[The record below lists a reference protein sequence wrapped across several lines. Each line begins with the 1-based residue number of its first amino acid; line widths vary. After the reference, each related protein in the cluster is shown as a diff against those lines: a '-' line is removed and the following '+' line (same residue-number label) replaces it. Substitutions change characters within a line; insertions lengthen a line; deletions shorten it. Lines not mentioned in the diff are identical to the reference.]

1 MSSPINGSDS
11 GCDDKRLT
19 VEGYAEM
26 WLAGNTINAQGRGLN
41 LNVDMGGGEG
51 FCNWLRQPSGGVA
64 RSAAGLAVQG
74 PTRMASGAA
83 ISARITGHTALK
95 N

>member
-1 MSSPINGSDS
+1 MSSPINGSES

-41 LNVDMGGGEG
+41 LNVDMGERRGVLK
-51 FCNWLRQPSGGVA
+51 WLRQLSGGLA
-64 RSAAGLAVQG
+64 RSASGLAVHQG
-74 PTRMASGAA
+74 PTRMAEGAA
-83 ISARITGHTALK
+83 ISARITE
-95 N
+95 

>member
-41 LNVDMGGGEG
+41 LNVDMVE
-51 FCNWLRQPSGGVA
+51 A
-64 RSAAGLAVQG
+64 RGSEIGYVSRRAGWPG
-74 PTRMASGAA
+74 PPQD
-83 ISARITGHTALK
+83 
-95 N
+95 